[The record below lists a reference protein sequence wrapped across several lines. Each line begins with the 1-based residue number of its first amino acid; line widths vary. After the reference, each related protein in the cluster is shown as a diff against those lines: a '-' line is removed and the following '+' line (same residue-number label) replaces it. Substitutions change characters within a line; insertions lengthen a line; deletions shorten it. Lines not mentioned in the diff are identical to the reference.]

1 MMNTDEQ
8 KSPNYML
15 DSKWD
20 DIIVGVGG
28 GWTAVPNLLLK
39 KQGVL
44 KLSAS
49 ELNVLLNLIRFWW
62 EPTRAPFPSPE
73 KMAAEMGVTA
83 RTVYRT
89 LAALEEKGFID
100 RVSEDGQP
108 TKYDLQGLLGKL
120 KEVRIAT

>member
-1 MMNTDEQ
+1 MINTDEQ
-8 KSPNYML
+8 KSSNYTL

-20 DIIVGVGG
+20 DIIIGVGG

-44 KLSAS
+44 KLGSS

-73 KMAAEMGVTA
+73 KIAAEMGVTA

-89 LAALEEKGFID
+89 LAALEKKGFID
-100 RVSEDGQP
+100 RVSEDGKA
-108 TKYDLQGLLGKL
+108 TKYELQGLVDKL
-120 KEVRIAT
+120 KEVKTAT